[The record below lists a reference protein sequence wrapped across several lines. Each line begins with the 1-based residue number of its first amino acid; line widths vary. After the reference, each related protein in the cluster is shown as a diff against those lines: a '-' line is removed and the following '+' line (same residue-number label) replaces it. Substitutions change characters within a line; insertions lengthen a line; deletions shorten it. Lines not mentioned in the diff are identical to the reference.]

1 MKDLNS
7 ILRAIPIFFLFTSL
21 SGYNQN
27 LKVTDTL
34 NNHILIAAKEI
45 MSSAKTCALITI
57 DTEGRPRVRVMD
69 PFMPEDDFTVWFGT
83 NKKTRKTQQIKN
95 NPKVTLYYL
104 EPNNAGYV
112 MITGVA
118 ELIDNAVEK
127 EKRWKD
133 AWRAFYPNMDDYLL
147 IKVSPEWM
155 EVISYTHNIIGDE
168 LTWEPPKVQFD

>member
-1 MKDLNS
+1 MKSSDTIFYS
-7 ILRAIPIFFLFTSL
+7 VAILFLSFTFK
-21 SGYNQN
+21 GYNQN

-57 DTEGRPRVRVMD
+57 DNEGRPRVRVMD

-112 MITGVA
+112 MITGLA
-118 ELIDNAVEK
+118 ELIDDAVEK
-127 EKRWKD
+127 KKHWKD
-133 AWRAFYPNMDDYLL
+133 TWRVFYPNMDDYIL

-168 LTWEPPKVQFD
+168 LTWEPTKVQFD